1 MKTYISKIDHKDITL
16 NQVIELL
23 TPESNNIKV
32 WEELLGIPEGSFY
45 NLSPQ
50 DAETALKCVED
61 IERIS
66 ELDLKKAKPPKKI
79 TISNKEYTVDYNIK
93 RQSWYAQQMFLDQ
106 AKNVDDFESIKI
118 ALAIYMQILI
128 DGSIGNER
136 RVEEVYQL
144 LENHTNGLQLF
155 TVGFFLL
162 KRLSKRKTKGLSYW
176 IKSTKG
182 AINIRDTISH

>member
-79 TISNKEYTVDYNIK
+79 IISDKEYTIDYNIK

-176 IKSTKG
+176 IKSTRKK
-182 AINIRDTISH
+182 INIQDTISH

>member
-79 TISNKEYTVDYNIK
+79 IISDKEYTIDYNIK

-136 RVEEVYQL
+136 RVEEVYKL
-144 LENHTNGLQLF
+144 LENHTTGLQLF
-155 TVGFFLL
+155 TVGFFLH
-162 KRLSKRKTKGLSYW
+162 
-176 IKSTKG
+176 KSLQIGWFFCVKVF
-182 AINIRDTISH
+182 I

>member
-79 TISNKEYTVDYNIK
+79 TISGKEYTIDYNIK

-176 IKSTKG
+176 IKSTRKK
-182 AINIRDTISH
+182 ISIQDIISH

>member
-1 MKTYISKIDHKDITL
+1 MKTYISKIDHKNITL

-79 TISNKEYTVDYNIK
+79 TISDKEYTVDYNIK

-176 IKSTKG
+176 IKSTRKK
-182 AINIRDTISH
+182 INIQDTISH

>member
-1 MKTYISKIDHKDITL
+1 MKTYITQIDHKDITL

-50 DAETALKCVED
+50 DAEVALKCVED
-61 IERIS
+61 IEKVS
-66 ELDLKKAKPPKKI
+66 DLDLKKASPPKTVNI
-79 TISNKEYTVDYNIK
+79 QDKEYTVDYNIK

-106 AKNVDDFESIKI
+106 AKAANDYVSIKI

-128 DGSIGNER
+128 DGSIGTEK

-144 LENHTNGLQLF
+144 LENHKDGLELF
-155 TVGFFLL
+155 KVGFFLL
-162 KRLSKRKTKGLSYW
+162 KRLSKRKKKGLSYW
-176 IKSTKG
+176 IRSTRRK
-182 AINIRDTISH
+182 INIRDTISH

>member
-1 MKTYISKIDHKDITL
+1 MKTYITQIDHKDITL

-50 DAETALKCVED
+50 DAEVALKCVED

-79 TISNKEYTVDYNIK
+79 TISDKEYTIDYNIK

-128 DGSIGNER
+128 DGSIGTEK

-144 LENHTNGLQLF
+144 LENHKDGLELF
-155 TVGFFLL
+155 KVGFFLL
-162 KRLSKRKTKGLSYW
+162 KRLSKRKKKGLSYW
-176 IKSTKG
+176 IRSNRKK
-182 AINIRDTISH
+182 INIRDTISH